1 MGLDSRDLS
10 RLGPKARAQILD
22 AVQDFCAHHRTGPR
36 LPKFRNQPTHRG
48 TLRFDSR
55 REAERYDALMLLS
68 QAGAIRGLKLQ
79 PQFTLQE
86 SYVTP
91 EGERV
96 RAIRYIADFAYERKT
111 APDCNG
117 TVYWLAVVEDVKS
130 PATKTPQ
137 YELKRKLLREK
148 LGISIVEV

>member
-22 AVQDFCAHHRTGPR
+22 AMQEFCARHRTGPKM
-36 LPKFRNQPTHRG
+36 PKFRNQPTSRG
-48 TLRFDSR
+48 KLRFDSR
-55 REAERYDALMLLS
+55 KEAERYDALMLLLR
-68 QAGAIRGLKLQ
+68 AGAIRGLKLQ

-86 SYVTP
+86 SYITP

-96 RAIRYIADFAYERKT
+96 RAIRYVADFAYERKT

-117 TVYWLAVVEDVKS
+117 DVYWLPVVEDVKS

-137 YELKRKLLREK
+137 YELKRKLLKER
-148 LGISIVEV
+148 LGLDVAEV